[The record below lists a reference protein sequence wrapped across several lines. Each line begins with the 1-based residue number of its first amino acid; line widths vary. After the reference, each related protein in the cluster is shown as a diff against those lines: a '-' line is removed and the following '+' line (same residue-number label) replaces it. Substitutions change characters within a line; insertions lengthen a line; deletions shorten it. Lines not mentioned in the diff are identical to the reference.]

1 MEKKTLIFILLFL
14 SQIILI
20 NSQDENLEMEGE
32 TEKVKPKKPKHWTP
46 QRLYKYLNETYL
58 HPNNPNKDRNIK
70 YFIFDPENYCK
81 YEEMEEAEN
90 TLKILA
96 ETYNVSTHIFFISHM
111 KDKYHD
117 LSDYVYEAFVDKLDY
132 LIYKDHPDYN
142 ENMTLT
148 AVFFLKDLKMRIKTT
163 KQLKKIFGEIES
175 LNILNRRKKDLRA
188 NNYQEVANGFV
199 KDIYKHYLRKTE
211 NPHGNLILLFTV
223 IFILGVTM
231 LLFLLNRE
239 ESSLQEDKVKIFLD
253 KIKKKDNLKEIF
265 NQTCIICLDDF
276 KPQEIKDSEKKEL
289 LEKEDITLLECGHKY
304 HKKCIS
310 DWIKKDQKCPLCKAK
325 IDNKEKENNE
335 SKTRVDK
342 YIIFNNVLTEI
353 LRIQENKNLLNEV
366 ELNRIRRLYHPDYAY
381 SSNKNED
388 IKNNTSN
395 TKNESSS
402 NKGDVKSSC
411 YINIF
416 I

>member
-188 NNYQEVANGFV
+188 YNYQEVANGFV

-388 IKNNTSN
+388 IKNNASN

-402 NKGDVKSSC
+402 NKGDVKSS
-411 YINIF
+411 
-416 I
+416 

>member
-1 MEKKTLIFILLFL
+1 MEKKTIIFILLFL

-32 TEKVKPKKPKHWTP
+32 KEKVKPKKPKHWTP

-276 KPQEIKDSEKKEL
+276 KPQEIKESEKKEL
-289 LEKEDITLLECGHKY
+289 LEKEDISLLECGHKY

-335 SKTRVDK
+335 NKTRVDK

-402 NKGDVKSSC
+402 NKGDVKSS
-411 YINIF
+411 
-416 I
+416 

>member
-32 TEKVKPKKPKHWTP
+32 KEKVKPKKPKHWTP

-276 KPQEIKDSEKKEL
+276 KPQEIKESEKKEL
-289 LEKEDITLLECGHKY
+289 LEKEDISLLECGHKY

-402 NKGDVKSSC
+402 NKGDVKSS
-411 YINIF
+411 
-416 I
+416 

>member
-276 KPQEIKDSEKKEL
+276 KPQEIKESEKKEL
-289 LEKEDITLLECGHKY
+289 LEKEDISLLDCGHKY

-402 NKGDVKSSC
+402 NKGDVKSS
-411 YINIF
+411 
-416 I
+416 

>member
-276 KPQEIKDSEKKEL
+276 KPQEIKESEKKEL

-402 NKGDVKSSC
+402 NKGDVKSS
-411 YINIF
+411 
-416 I
+416 

>member
-276 KPQEIKDSEKKEL
+276 KPQEIKESEKKEL
-289 LEKEDITLLECGHKY
+289 LEKEDISLLECGHKY

-402 NKGDVKSSC
+402 NKGDVKSS
-411 YINIF
+411 
-416 I
+416 

>member
-289 LEKEDITLLECGHKY
+289 LEKEDISLLECGHKY

-335 SKTRVDK
+335 NKTRVDK

-402 NKGDVKSSC
+402 NKGDVKSS
-411 YINIF
+411 
-416 I
+416 

>member
-276 KPQEIKDSEKKEL
+276 KPQEIKESEKKEL
-289 LEKEDITLLECGHKY
+289 LEKEDVSLLECGHKY

-335 SKTRVDK
+335 NKTRVDK

-366 ELNRIRRLYHPDYAY
+366 ELNRIRR
-381 SSNKNED
+381 
-388 IKNNTSN
+388 
-395 TKNESSS
+395 
-402 NKGDVKSSC
+402 
-411 YINIF
+411 
-416 I
+416 

>member
-335 SKTRVDK
+335 NKTRVDK

-353 LRIQENKNLLNEV
+353 LRIQDNKNLLNEV

-402 NKGDVKSSC
+402 NKGDVKSS
-411 YINIF
+411 
-416 I
+416 

>member
-276 KPQEIKDSEKKEL
+276 KPQEIKESEKKEL
-289 LEKEDITLLECGHKY
+289 LEKEDVSLLECGHKY

-402 NKGDVKSSC
+402 NKGDVKSS
-411 YINIF
+411 
-416 I
+416 

>member
-1 MEKKTLIFILLFL
+1 
-14 SQIILI
+14 
-20 NSQDENLEMEGE
+20 
-32 TEKVKPKKPKHWTP
+32 
-46 QRLYKYLNETYL
+46 
-58 HPNNPNKDRNIK
+58 
-70 YFIFDPENYCK
+70 
-81 YEEMEEAEN
+81 MEEAEN

-402 NKGDVKSSC
+402 NKGDVKSS
-411 YINIF
+411 
-416 I
+416 

>member
-58 HPNNPNKDRNIK
+58 QPNNPNKDRNIK

-335 SKTRVDK
+335 NKTRVDK

-402 NKGDVKSSC
+402 NKGDVKSS
-411 YINIF
+411 
-416 I
+416 

>member
-276 KPQEIKDSEKKEL
+276 KPQEIKESEKKEL
-289 LEKEDITLLECGHKY
+289 LEKEDVSLLECGHKY

-335 SKTRVDK
+335 NKTRVDK

-381 SSNKNED
+381 STNKNED

-402 NKGDVKSSC
+402 NKGDVKSS
-411 YINIF
+411 
-416 I
+416 

>member
-276 KPQEIKDSEKKEL
+276 KPQEIKESEKKEL

-366 ELNRIRRLYHPDYAY
+366 ELNKIRRLYHPDYAY

-402 NKGDVKSSC
+402 NKGDVKSS
-411 YINIF
+411 
-416 I
+416 

>member
-239 ESSLQEDKVKIFLD
+239 ESSLQEDKIKIFLD

-276 KPQEIKDSEKKEL
+276 KPQEIKESEKKEL
-289 LEKEDITLLECGHKY
+289 LEKEDISLLECGHKY

-402 NKGDVKSSC
+402 NKGDVKSS
-411 YINIF
+411 
-416 I
+416 

>member
-142 ENMTLT
+142 ENLTLT

-276 KPQEIKDSEKKEL
+276 KPQEIKESEKKEL
-289 LEKEDITLLECGHKY
+289 LEKEDVSLLECGHKY

-335 SKTRVDK
+335 NKTRVDK

-402 NKGDVKSSC
+402 NKGDVKSS
-411 YINIF
+411 
-416 I
+416 

>member
-276 KPQEIKDSEKKEL
+276 KPQEIKESEKKEL
-289 LEKEDITLLECGHKY
+289 LEKEDISLLECGHKY

-335 SKTRVDK
+335 NKTRVDK

-402 NKGDVKSSC
+402 NKGDVKSS
-411 YINIF
+411 
-416 I
+416 

>member
-402 NKGDVKSSC
+402 NKGDVKSS
-411 YINIF
+411 
-416 I
+416 

>member
-335 SKTRVDK
+335 NKTRVDK

-402 NKGDVKSSC
+402 NKGDVKSS
-411 YINIF
+411 
-416 I
+416 